1 MSRSIIMLLL
11 MAAVSLLS
19 PGNKAF
25 AADAPR
31 QRLSMDFSWK
41 FLNGDPAG
49 ADQTGFDD
57 STWQAVDLPHD
68 WSIFGAFDEN
78 APAAGGGAYLPG
90 GIGWYR
96 KTFQLPDSFKGKQ
109 IAIEFDGVYENSDV
123 WINGHWLG
131 KRPFGYISFHYD
143 LTPFLNFNLQ
153 PNLLAVR
160 VDNSVQPNSRWYS
173 GSGIHRHTWLRVTD
187 PLSIAPWGIYAI
199 TPQVNQTSA
208 TVQLA
213 TEVVNNRKAPARFRL
228 ISTLIDRDGREI
240 GTDRSEG
247 ELDAGETGKITQ
259 QILLKNPNLWSDQSP
274 YLYTLRSALRIGE
287 ETIDQCDTPI
297 GIRSIEFDADK
308 GFLLNGKP
316 VKLNGVCLHCDGGS
330 VGAAVPE
337 GVWLRRLKLLRQMGC
352 NAIRTSHNPPAP
364 EFLDLCDQLGF
375 LVMDEAFDEW
385 TAGKTLG
392 GYHRFFNDWSQRDLV
407 DFIHRDRNHPSVV
420 LWSAGNEIQEQILPG
435 GADVLR
441 PLVETF
447 HREDPTR
454 LVTAA
459 CDKIFA
465 QPLSAPPEFAALLDV
480 VGYNYVDRWL
490 DRTDKFYSVDRQLF
504 PQRRFVGT
512 ESVSMGGTRGDYSG
526 LFLNPAAAE
535 PIALPPPD
543 ATQPAAESPLAMR
556 RRFRPPP
563 ASNRRIDVEQLWK
576 FVRTNDY
583 VSGDFMWT
591 GIDYLGEAFWPAR
604 SASFGVLDTCGFPKD
619 GYYFYQSQWTSDPVL
634 HLLPHWNWRGR
645 EGQIIPV
652 MCYTNCDTV
661 ELVVNGKSFGTKGYE
676 FPRQGMFEDYGH
688 YPPRARV
695 VRTTSDLH
703 LSWDVPYEPGTV
715 QAIGMR
721 AGKVVAREQIMT
733 TGDPAAIQISVENSS
748 PSADGR
754 DVSHLTIQV
763 VDSGD
768 RVVPTA
774 GNEITLDLDGPARII
789 GIDNGDPTDHDSFK
803 SNHCNAFNGL
813 CLAILQTNR
822 QPGLIHVTAHSPGLR
837 PASITL
843 NSLSGSQVPALP

>member
-1 MSRSIIMLLL
+1 
-11 MAAVSLLS
+11 
-19 PGNKAF
+19 
-25 AADAPR
+25 
-31 QRLSMDFSWK
+31 
-41 FLNGDPAG
+41 
-49 ADQTGFDD
+49 
-57 STWQAVDLPHD
+57 
-68 WSIFGAFDEN
+68 
-78 APAAGGGAYLPG
+78 
-90 GIGWYR
+90 
-96 KTFQLPDSFKGKQ
+96 
-109 IAIEFDGVYENSDV
+109 
-123 WINGHWLG
+123 
-131 KRPFGYISFHYD
+131 
-143 LTPFLNFNLQ
+143 
-153 PNLLAVR
+153 
-160 VDNSVQPNSRWYS
+160 
-173 GSGIHRHTWLRVTD
+173 VTD

-199 TPQVNQTSA
+199 TPQVNPSSA

-213 TEVVNNRKAPARFRL
+213 TEIVNNRKAPARFSL
-228 ISTLIDRDGREI
+228 ISTLIDRDGHEVRS
-240 GTDRSEG
+240 DRSEG
-247 ELDAGETGKITQ
+247 ELDAGESGKTTQ
-259 QILLKNPNLWSDQSP
+259 QILVANPSLWSDQSP
-274 YLYTLRSALRIGE
+274 YLYTLRSTLRIGG

-297 GIRSIEFDADK
+297 GIRSIEFDVDK

-337 GVWLRRLKLLRQMGC
+337 GVSLRRLRLLKQMGC

-385 TAGKTLG
+385 TAGKTIG
-392 GYHRFFNDWSQRDLV
+392 GYHRFFNEWSQRDLV

-459 CDKIFA
+459 CDKVFA
-465 QPLSAPPEFAALLDV
+465 EPLSAPPEFAALLDV

-490 DRTDKFYSVDRQLF
+490 DRTDKYYSVDRQLF
-504 PQRRFVGT
+504 PQRKFIGT
-512 ESVSMGGTRGDYSG
+512 ESVSMGGIRGDYSG
-526 LFLNPAAAE
+526 LFYDPTAAQ
-535 PIALPPPD
+535 PVALPPETP
-543 ATQPAAESPLAMR
+543 QPAGAAPQMPR

-576 FVRTNDY
+576 FVRSNDY

-604 SASFGVLDTCGFPKD
+604 SAFFGVLDTCGFPKD

-634 HLLPHWNWRGR
+634 HLFPHWNWRGR

-661 ELVVNGKSFGTKGYE
+661 ELIVNGKSFGTKGYE
-676 FPRQGMFEDYGH
+676 FPKQGMYEDYGH
-688 YPPRARV
+688 YPPRAHTI
-695 VRTTSDLH
+695 RTTADLH
-703 LSWDVPYEPGTV
+703 LSWDVPYESGTV

-721 AGKVVAREQIMT
+721 AGKVVAREQIAT
-733 TGDPAAIQISVENSS
+733 TGDPAAIDIAVENSS
-748 PSADGR
+748 PAADGR
-754 DVSHLTIQV
+754 DVAHLTFQI
-763 VDSGD
+763 VDAND
-768 RVVPTA
+768 QIVPTA
-774 GNEITLDLDGPARII
+774 GNEITLDIDGPARII
-789 GIDNGDPTDHDSFK
+789 GMDNGDPTDHDSFK
-803 SNHCNAFNGL
+803 SNHHKAFNGL

-822 QPGLIHVTAHSPGLR
+822 QSGSIHVTAHSPGLK
-837 PASITL
+837 PATVEL
-843 NSLSGSQVPALP
+843 NSRAASQAPVFP

>member
-1 MSRSIIMLLL
+1 MSRSIVMLLL
-11 MAAVSLLS
+11 MAALVLGCDS
-19 PGNKAF
+19 AY
-25 AADAPR
+25 AADAAR
-31 QRLSMDFSWK
+31 QRLSMDFGWK
-41 FLNGDPAG
+41 FSTGDPAR
-49 ADQTGFDD
+49 AQQVGFDD
-57 STWQAVDLPHD
+57 SAWQPVDLPHD
-68 WSIFGAFDEN
+68 WSIYGTFDEN
-78 APAAGGGAYLPG
+78 APAGGGGAYLPT

-96 KTFQLPDSFKGKQ
+96 KTFAVPDSFKGRQ
-109 IAIEFDGVYENSDV
+109 IGVEFDGVYENSDV

-143 LTPFLNFNLQ
+143 LTPFLNFNQQ

-173 GSGIHRHTWLRVTD
+173 GSGIYRHTWLKVTD
-187 PLSIAPWGIYAI
+187 PLCISPWGVYAI
-199 TPQVNQTSA
+199 TPQVSETSA

-213 TEVVNNRKAPARFRL
+213 TEVVNNRKDAVRFSL
-228 ISTLIDRDGREI
+228 TSTILDRDGREVRA
-240 GTDRSEG
+240 DRSDG
-247 ELDAGETGKITQ
+247 ELDSGESGRVTQ

-274 YLYTLRSALRIGE
+274 YLYTLRSELRIGD

-297 GIRSIEFDADK
+297 GIRSIEFDTDK
-308 GFLLNGKP
+308 GFLLNGNA

-337 GVWLRRLKLLRQMGC
+337 GVWLRRLRLLKQMGC

-364 EFLDLCDQLGF
+364 EFLNLCDQLGF

-385 TAGKTLG
+385 TAGKTVG

-420 LWSAGNEIQEQILPG
+420 LWSAGNEIQEQVLPG

-465 QPLSAPPEFAALLDV
+465 EPLSAPPEFAALLDV

-490 DRTDKFYSVDRQLF
+490 DRTDKYYSVDRQLF
-504 PQRRFVGT
+504 PRRKFIGT
-512 ESVSMGGTRGDYSG
+512 ESVSMGGIRGDYSG
-526 LFLNPAAAE
+526 LFYNPTAAAE
-535 PIALPPPD
+535 PIVPPPD
-543 ATQPAAESPLAMR
+543 TTQPAVASPQMLR

-604 SASFGVLDTCGFPKD
+604 SAPFGVLDTCGFPKD

-634 HLLPHWNWRGR
+634 HLFPHWNWRGR

-652 MCYTNCDTV
+652 ICYTNCDTV
-661 ELVVNGKSFGTKGYE
+661 ELIVNGKSFGTKGYE
-676 FPRQGMFEDYGH
+676 FPQQGMYEDYGH
-688 YPPRARV
+688 YPPRART

-715 QAIGMR
+715 EAIGKR
-721 AGKVVAREQIMT
+721 EGKVVARQRIVT
-733 TGDPAAIQISVENSS
+733 TGDPAGMQIAVENPS

-754 DVSHLTIQV
+754 DVAHLTIGV
-763 VDSGD
+763 VDADD
-768 RVVPTA
+768 RIVPTA
-774 GNEITLDLDGPARII
+774 GNEITLDIDGPARII

-803 SNHCNAFNGL
+803 SNHRKAFNGL
-813 CLAILQTNR
+813 CLAIVQTNR
-822 QPGLIHVTAHSPGLR
+822 QPGAIRVTVRSPGLH
-837 PASITL
+837 PAAITL
-843 NSLSGSQVPALP
+843 NSLAAPQVPTFP